1 MFVLTA
7 RPQQSAE
14 AIHGWLKS
22 KGLTIPLANITGLGN
37 STGEAKAEWMLKKFE
52 EGYNDMYFVDDAL
65 PNVDAVKNVLD
76 QLDIK
81 SDVQQAITLKSERNS
96 VEFNKMLER
105 TKGVGEFK
113 TFSRVEAMKRG
124 KNVGSFT
131 LFVPPSAEDFTGLLR
146 YFVGTGAQGDADIKF
161 FEEALVKPFARAD
174 REMAEMKQK
183 IRDEYKAI
191 NKQFPDVKKRLGKL
205 TTLKGFTLDNAIR
218 VYLFD
223 KAGYEIPGLS
233 KSAKAK
239 LVNIVKSDAQALA
252 YAESVS
258 RITKQKEGYIAPDE
272 YWNVSNIAQDLQNV
286 VNKVSRKQFLA
297 EWKNNVEVIFS
308 ETNLNKVEAVYGS
321 EFRSALEDMLYRMES
336 GQNRRRGATKFE
348 NQWNNWINNSVGAI
362 MFFNA
367 RSAVLQTMSTVN
379 FINFE
384 DNNIF
389 AASRAFAN
397 QKQYWSDFSFLF
409 NSSFLRNRRAGLATN
424 INEAE
429 LASAVAGAKNKA
441 KAALGYLLKIG
452 FTPTQIADSFAIASG
467 GATFYRNRIKRYI
480 DSGLSQAEA
489 EKQAMLDF
497 QEIAEET
504 QQSARP
510 DRISQQQA
518 SNLGRIILAFAN
530 TPMQYN
536 RLIKKAAGDLINR
549 RGDWRANMSR
559 IIYYGAVQN
568 FIFASLQNA
577 LFAMAFDEE
586 GDEEKEEMKQTRVLN
601 SMLDSLLRGS
611 GIGGAALATVKNAI
625 LEYMEQSEKG
635 GRADYNEVV
644 LEALQVSPPLG
655 SKARKLSS
663 AGKTIKYNKKVIKH
677 MDLLDYDNPIWTAVG
692 NTVEA
697 TTNIPMARAIRKID
711 NLREAMNQENTNMQ
725 RLFLSLGWSSWD
737 LNVGERVIRNPGKQN
752 EYVVFLDKKRK
763 AIQDAK
769 DEIKKEEK
777 EERAR
782 KREEKKK
789 NQQRCTAIKS
799 DGERCKMMVDKPKKR
814 CHYHD

>member
-1 MFVLTA
+1 
-7 RPQQSAE
+7 
-14 AIHGWLKS
+14 
-22 KGLTIPLANITGLGN
+22 
-37 STGEAKAEWMLKKFE
+37 
-52 EGYNDMYFVDDAL
+52 
-65 PNVDAVKNVLD
+65 
-76 QLDIK
+76 
-81 SDVQQAITLKSERNS
+81 
-96 VEFNKMLER
+96 
-105 TKGVGEFK
+105 
-113 TFSRVEAMKRG
+113 
-124 KNVGSFT
+124 
-131 LFVPPSAEDFTGLLR
+131 
-146 YFVGTGAQGDADIKF
+146 
-161 FEEALVKPFARAD
+161 
-174 REMAEMKQK
+174 
-183 IRDEYKAI
+183 
-191 NKQFPDVKKRLGKL
+191 
-205 TTLKGFTLDNAIR
+205 
-218 VYLFD
+218 
-223 KAGYEIPGLS
+223 
-233 KSAKAK
+233 
-239 LVNIVKSDAQALA
+239 
-252 YAESVS
+252 
-258 RITKQKEGYIAPDE
+258 
-272 YWNVSNIAQDLQNV
+272 
-286 VNKVSRKQFLA
+286 
-297 EWKNNVEVIFS
+297 
-308 ETNLNKVEAVYGS
+308 
-321 EFRSALEDMLYRMES
+321 MES

-348 NQWNNWINNSVGAI
+348 NQWNNWVNNSVGAI

-467 GATFYRNRIKRYI
+467 GATFYRNRIKRYV
-480 DSGLSQAEA
+480 DSGLSQTEAEA
-489 EKQAMLDF
+489 QAMLDF

-559 IIYYGAVQN
+559 IVYYGAVQN

-611 GIGGAALATVKNAI
+611 GIGGAALATIKNAI

-677 MDLLDYDNPIWTAVG
+677 MDLLDYDNPVWTAVG

-711 NLREAMNQENTNMQ
+711 NLREAMNQDNTNMQ

-737 LNVGERVIRNPGKQN
+737 LNVGERVIRNPGRQN

-777 EERAR
+777 EERA
-782 KREEKKK
+782 KQREEKKK

-799 DGERCKMMVDKPKKR
+799 DGERCKMMIDKPKKR